1 VPAAKSD
8 FYFFVDAVADGLYDF
23 GFDYVAL
30 RVDSHFNHY
39 IASQVTGQRGSFHWG
54 IGVDYWIGY
63 VDFVAGNGP
72 VDHRSEWRSG
82 LGIAICGV
90 GIIYYWLTVEI
101 TFSQLRT
108 RLRLG

>member
-1 VPAAKSD
+1 MPPAKGR
-8 FYFFVDAVADGLYDF
+8 FYLFVDTVSDGLDDF

-39 IASQVTGQRGSFHWG
+39 IASQVTGQRGSFDWG
-54 IGVDYWIGY
+54 IGVNHWIGY
-63 VDFVAGNGP
+63 VNFVADNGP

-90 GIIYYWLTVEI
+90 GIIYYWLTVRI
-101 TFSQLRT
+101 TFSQLRP